1 MRDVNHRPVQ
11 PNAPQLSG
19 GVAAIIRGVISRS
32 APESGTAHL
41 RVGDVNV
48 ELRRS
53 HKRRTVA
60 LRVGPG
66 GAVLYAPVGVGT
78 ERLERFLH
86 EREGWLLGHLAAFA
100 RSERPALGE
109 GSVLPLLGETLT
121 LHLSPGLAAAR
132 RESQTLHADPARLHA
147 QLEAWYSR
155 AALAYFGPLVEG
167 LTLALCRHTNRHTP
181 LAAVRLTRASG
192 RWGSCTAAGEIR
204 LHWRLMLAP
213 EQVAHYVA
221 AHEVAHLA
229 QMNHSAR
236 YWATLD
242 RLMPGYQEPKRW
254 LKEHGESL
262 TLWD

>member
-1 MRDVNHRPVQ
+1 MSDTTR
-11 PNAPQLSG
+11 
-19 GVAAIIRGVISRS
+19 
-32 APESGTAHL
+32 L
-41 RVGDVNV
+41 RVGDVSV
-48 ELRRS
+48 ELRLS
-53 HKRRTVA
+53 PKRRTVA

-78 ERLERFLH
+78 ERLQRFLR
-86 EREGWLLGHLAAFA
+86 EREAWLLGHLAAFA
-100 RSERPALGE
+100 RSERPALAE

-121 LHLSPGLAAAR
+121 LQLSPGLRAAR
-132 RESQTLHADPARLHA
+132 REGQSLSADPLRLHD

-155 AALAYFGPLVEG
+155 AALAHFEPLVER
-167 LTLALCRHTNRHTP
+167 LTLDLGQCAPRHTP

-192 RWGSCTAAGEIR
+192 RWGSCTASGEIR

-213 EQVAHYVA
+213 EQVARYVA

-236 YWATLD
+236 YWATLE
-242 RLMPGYQEPKRW
+242 RLMPGYPEPKRW

>member
-1 MRDVNHRPVQ
+1 MAGR
-11 PNAPQLSG
+11 A
-19 GVAAIIRGVISRS
+19 AAIIRGVISHPQP
-32 APESGTAHL
+32 ATVHL
-41 RVGDVNV
+41 WVGDVNV
-48 ELRRS
+48 EVRRS
-53 HKRRTVA
+53 AKRRTVA

-66 GAVLYAPVGVGT
+66 GAVLYAPAGVAT

-86 EREGWLLGHLAAFA
+86 ERENWLLGHLAAFA
-100 RSERPALGE
+100 RSERPALTQ
-109 GSVLPLLGETLT
+109 GSALPLLDETLS
-121 LHLSPGLAAAR
+121 LHLSPGLSAAQ
-132 RESQTLHADPARLHA
+132 REGNVLHADPARLHA

-155 AALAYFGPLVEG
+155 SALVYFGPLVQR
-167 LTLALCRHTNRHTP
+167 LTADLRRQTGKHTP

-213 EQVAHYVA
+213 ERVAHYVA

-229 QMNHSAR
+229 QMNHSAG
-236 YWATLD
+236 YWATLE
-242 RLMPGYQEPKRW
+242 RLMPGHQEPKRW